1 MSTTTPTPETSA
13 SRLRTDTLATSVV
26 LLMLVTIVQRSVGF
40 GRGILFCRW
49 LSPETLGEWEMALSF
64 LLFAAPLVVLGVP
77 GSFGRYLEHYRQ
89 RGHLQTFLKR
99 SALWT
104 MLWSS
109 LGVLT
114 VFAFAPEISRM
125 LFGVSDRI
133 FIVWGIGLCL
143 AGVILNH
150 SLASLLTALRLI
162 RVLSVVNFSQS
173 LLFALLALGLLLTDA
188 SVGSILAG
196 YGAACVLASV
206 GGILWILPALKEIEH
221 PIEKLSQT
229 EFWPKLLRFAFF
241 VWVTNLLTHL
251 FAIVDRYMIVHFSG
265 LSPTAA
271 LDQVGHYHSSRIVPL
286 LLVAVADL
294 LSGLIMPHLSRDW
307 EAGNQPLVS
316 RNTNLSIKLT
326 GLVMLGAGIGILVF
340 APFLFDIVLEGKYSD
355 GLEVLPWTLTGCV
368 WFAIY
373 LVTQNYMW
381 CAERARLAT
390 LPLALGLVANI
401 GLNLVLLPMWG
412 LLGAVVATGI
422 STAICLIA
430 LLLLSRKF
438 GMATNLGT
446 WVVVLAP
453 LSLTGSIAV
462 ASILWCLLVVASI
475 KTDWLL
481 DAAEREQLR
490 QATLELLAK
499 VRPYFQR
506 HSRKAVQA

>member
-1 MSTTTPTPETSA
+1 MPTDPVNAEQSA

-26 LLMLVTIVQRSVGF
+26 LLMLVTVIQRSVGF

-64 LLFAAPLVVLGVP
+64 LLFAAPLAVLGVP

-89 RGHLQTFLKR
+89 RGHLQTFLQR

-104 MLWSS
+104 ALWSS
-109 LGVLT
+109 IGVLA
-114 VFAFAPEISRM
+114 VILFAPHISQM

-133 FIVWGIGLCL
+133 AIVWGIALCL
-143 AGVILNH
+143 AGVILHH
-150 SLASLLTALRLI
+150 SLASLLTALCLI

-173 LLFALLALGLLLTDA
+173 LLFAGLALGLLLTDA

-196 YGAACVLASV
+196 YGAACLLASV
-206 GGILWILPALKEIEH
+206 GGILWIWPALKEIDQPSETL
-221 PIEKLSQT
+221 PQL

-265 LSPTAA
+265 LSPAAA

-286 LLVAVADL
+286 LLVAIADL
-294 LSGLIMPHLSRDW
+294 LGGLIMPHLSRDW
-307 EAGNQPLVS
+307 EAGKQAIVGRS
-316 RNTNLSIKLT
+316 TNLSIKLT
-326 GLVMLGAGIGILVF
+326 GLIMLGVGICILIF

-355 GLEVLPWTLTGCV
+355 GLYVLPWTLTGCV
-368 WFAIY
+368 WFALH
-373 LVTQNYMW
+373 LVAQNYLW

-390 LPLALGLVANI
+390 VPLAIGLVANI
-401 GLNLVLLPMWG
+401 GLNLVLLPLWG
-412 LLGAVVATGI
+412 LLGAVVATAI
-422 STAICLIA
+422 STAICLAA

-438 GMATNLGT
+438 GMTTNLGT
-446 WVVVLAP
+446 WIILVSP

-462 ASILWCLLVVASI
+462 TSAIWLLLIVASL
-475 KTDWLL
+475 KTDWIL
-481 DAAEREQLR
+481 DDLEREQLR
-490 QATLELLAK
+490 TATHEFLAK
-499 VRPYFQR
+499 VKPYFQR
-506 HSRKAVQA
+506 SSRKVVQA